1 MRAGDDLDESST
13 SIRIRDLGVWFA
25 TVLAIGLLMF
35 TYHHL
40 AVLADGESRPFLK
53 PFINE
58 LTAAFGAGLLFWPL
72 RSLTLRF
79 PLDRGRAL
87 RHAPVFGVALLLF
100 SAVHTSLNW
109 GLRSVLYPLAGLG
122 PYNYGRMPLRY
133 FMEFP
138 VDVILFCL
146 TIGGL
151 HAFRRARRAREREL
165 QAARLEHTLSQAHLR
180 NLQLQLQPHFLFNAL
195 NTISSMMYRD
205 VERADAMIE
214 RLADLLR
221 ASLRTSS
228 ANRVPLHEE
237 LAVLDDYLAIMRA
250 RFSERLDV
258 EIDVEDPA
266 FQALVPPLVL
276 QPLVE
281 NAIRHGGVEARGSG
295 RIVVRARCENGS
307 LAIAV
312 EDDGPGP
319 APGID
324 PLDQGLGLRTTAE
337 RLRLLYGHEQ
347 QLTVGAAPNGG
358 CRVALRV
365 PFVLAEAP

>member
-1 MRAGDDLDESST
+1 MRIRNDLDRT
-13 SIRIRDLGVWFA
+13 GDVRKRDVGIWFA
-25 TVLAIGLLMF
+25 TVLAVGLLMF

-40 AVLADGESRPFLK
+40 AVLAEGESRPFLK
-53 PFINE
+53 SLINE
-58 LTAAFGAGLLFWPL
+58 LTAAFGSGLLFWPL
-72 RSLTLRF
+72 RLLTARF
-79 PLDRGRAL
+79 PLDRRRAL
-87 RHAPVFGVALLLF
+87 RHAPMYGAALLVF

-109 GLRSVLYPLAGLG
+109 GLRSALYPLAGLG
-122 PYNYGRMPLRY
+122 AYNYGRMPLRY

-138 VDVILFCL
+138 VDVIVFCL
-146 TIGGL
+146 TVGGL
-151 HAFRRARRAREREL
+151 HAFRRARAAREREL
-165 QAARLEHTLSQAHLR
+165 QAARLEHSLAQAHLR

-228 ANRVPLHEE
+228 ANRVPLREE

-250 RFSERLDV
+250 RFAERLDI
-258 EIDVEDPA
+258 EIDVDDRA
-266 FQALVPPLVL
+266 AQALVPPLLL

-295 RIVVRARCENGS
+295 RIVVRARCEADS
-307 LAIAV
+307 LVVSV

-337 RLRLLYGHEQ
+337 RLRLLYGNGQ
-347 QLTVGAAPNGG
+347 RLTVGDAPSGG
-358 CRVALRV
+358 CRVAVHV
-365 PFVLAEAP
+365 PFVCEESP

>member
-1 MRAGDDLDESST
+1 MPAVERSGESQTGVRLRDAG
-13 SIRIRDLGVWFA
+13 IWFVI
-25 TVLAIGLLMF
+25 VLALGLLEF

-40 AVLADGESRPFLK
+40 AVLAEGQSRSFLK
-53 PFINE
+53 PLINE

-87 RHAPVFGVALLLF
+87 RHAPVYAVALLVF
-100 SAVHTSLNW
+100 STLHTSLNW
-109 GLRSVLYPLAGLG
+109 GMRSALYPLAGLG
-122 PYNYGRMPLRY
+122 FYDYGRMPLRY

-138 VDVILFCL
+138 VDIIVFCL
-146 TIGGL
+146 AVGGL

-165 QAARLEHTLSQAHLR
+165 QAARLEHNLSQAHLR

-195 NTISSMMYRD
+195 NTISSMMYSD
-205 VERADAMIE
+205 VERADAMLE

-228 ANRVPLHEE
+228 ADRVPLREE

-250 RFSERLDV
+250 RFAERLAI
-258 EIDVEDPA
+258 EIDVDEKA
-266 FQALVPPLVL
+266 AQALVPPLIL

-295 RIVVRARCENGS
+295 SIAVRARCENNS
-307 LAIAV
+307 LVLSV

-319 APGID
+319 DLDIE
-324 PLDQGLGLRTTAE
+324 PLEQGLGLRTTAE
-337 RLRLLYGHEQ
+337 RLRLLYGNGQ
-347 QLTVGAAPNGG
+347 LLTVAAAPSGG

-365 PFVLAEAP
+365 PFVAGEAP